1 VDLSACSF
9 GCIFGV
15 DFSAWIFRRGFFGVD
30 FSAWIFRRGFVGV
43 DFSAWIFQRGFFS
56 VDFSAWIF
64 QRGFL
69 CGFLCGFLRGF
80 LCGFLCG
87 FLVDFYDAIRPMI
100 SNGKRLEKFTTKFTL
115 KFTTKFTIQ
124 FITKFTMKF
133 KTKFIHK
140 FIAIFED
147 LIRCIR
153 SSLRGVSGILCTS
166 RGPLVELLGRLGSYE
181 GILGRPGICVGGSL
195 GGFVGAL

>member
-1 VDLSACSF
+1 MDLSACSF

-30 FSAWIFRRGFVGV
+30 FSAWIF
-43 DFSAWIFQRGFFS
+43 QRGFFS

-64 QRGFL
+64 QR
-69 CGFLCGFLRGF
+69 GFLCGFLRGF

-181 GILGRPGICVGGSL
+181 GILGR
-195 GGFVGAL
+195 GGFVLGGLWGAL